1 MENQRNAY
9 EKKLYAQIQEWSVD
23 IALLTV
29 KAASARAD
37 VKIDY
42 YKAIDTLERKQD
54 EVRMKLQKSKAAGD
68 RSWIIDLKR
77 AEEKAWSKVQAA

>member
-1 MENQRNAY
+1 MENLRNAY

-37 VKIDY
+37 DKIDC

-54 EVRMKLQKSKAAGD
+54 EVRMKLQESTAASD
-68 RSWIIDLKR
+68 PSWIIDLKR
-77 AEEKAWSKVQAA
+77 AAEKAWSEVRAA

>member
-37 VKIDY
+37 IKIDY

-54 EVRMKLQKSKAAGD
+54 EVRMKLRESKAAGD
-68 RSWIIDLKR
+68 RSWIIELRREAEKVWSEFR
-77 AEEKAWSKVQAA
+77 AA